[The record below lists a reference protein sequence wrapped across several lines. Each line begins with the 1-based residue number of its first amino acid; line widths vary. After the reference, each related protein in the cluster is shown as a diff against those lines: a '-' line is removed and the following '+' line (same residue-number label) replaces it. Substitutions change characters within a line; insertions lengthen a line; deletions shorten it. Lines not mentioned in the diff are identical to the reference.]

1 MPIIDLMGYILS
13 GFGIFVALFVLATM
27 IHNYF
32 DYSPSSRDWIVGFFL
47 GGACFLLNSHVFYV
61 QDQAVLNLKFLLLFF
76 LTLKFSWRSL
86 ISFAPLYLLSVYF
99 SPFSLWYAVALLAV
113 AAGFLFSKLKKE
125 IMAGLLLFSVVP
137 VVFSEIHINGYLGR
151 YDAEVLLTLAVFVA
165 TLGLILT
172 LTIAAFFPQN
182 LLGSVYLSR
191 YFLELLSK
199 YDNLYVFWVN
209 EQKKQVHFS
218 RKCAEDLELPR
229 LIMPLEEFQQLLGDS
244 TEAHVRVTNRKVE
257 RTLFSTPATGQEI
270 FIEYFAYPRLLGG
283 YLGVIRDI
291 TKQTSRTEVLYRAKA
306 RDYVTGFPGYPVMK
320 EGILDYCKAS
330 TEFMLFASLRLNLDF
345 QKSTVYETEFELA
358 CYKTIANVLRKE
370 FPQAQIYS
378 IKTGELLFTL
388 QENPKEGQEHKALR
402 RLVEVFSDV
411 YVVQE
416 KQFAM
421 KAKIGALYT
430 ESLRVQTLSDV
441 DEVLKKLNFCK
452 YRTDNQENSDVYLF
466 VPSQYEQYNQRL
478 LRLRYLPG
486 IISRGD
492 FSLVFQPI
500 LKIASKEILFLE
512 ALLRVHN
519 EVYSNT
525 GEFIGDC
532 VVAGLDVELDRMI
545 FKKIHALALNGE
557 IPTDISVNIL
567 GNTPILDEMKA
578 LANVLARQGKQLYIE
593 LTEHIYNKPEEV
605 MVKAEQLKSSGIKI
619 IADDYG
625 TGFSNNIMLAQVKFD
640 GLKIPIELMSN
651 ILNDEKSFYMIKSIR
666 DYCENL
672 NILCVAEGIETE
684 EQVQSLYQIGISLGQ
699 GYHLAMPQSLD
710 TLNVQRQAGE
720 QP

>member
-1 MPIIDLMGYILS
+1 
-13 GFGIFVALFVLATM
+13 
-27 IHNYF
+27 
-32 DYSPSSRDWIVGFFL
+32 
-47 GGACFLLNSHVFYV
+47 
-61 QDQAVLNLKFLLLFF
+61 
-76 LTLKFSWRSL
+76 
-86 ISFAPLYLLSVYF
+86 
-99 SPFSLWYAVALLAV
+99 
-113 AAGFLFSKLKKE
+113 
-125 IMAGLLLFSVVP
+125 
-137 VVFSEIHINGYLGR
+137 
-151 YDAEVLLTLAVFVA
+151 
-165 TLGLILT
+165 
-172 LTIAAFFPQN
+172 
-182 LLGSVYLSR
+182 
-191 YFLELLSK
+191 
-199 YDNLYVFWVN
+199 
-209 EQKKQVHFS
+209 
-218 RKCAEDLELPR
+218 
-229 LIMPLEEFQQLLGDS
+229 
-244 TEAHVRVTNRKVE
+244 
-257 RTLFSTPATGQEI
+257 
-270 FIEYFAYPRLLGG
+270 
-283 YLGVIRDI
+283 
-291 TKQTSRTEVLYRAKA
+291 
-306 RDYVTGFPGYPVMK
+306 
-320 EGILDYCKAS
+320 
-330 TEFMLFASLRLNLDF
+330 
-345 QKSTVYETEFELA
+345 
-358 CYKTIANVLRKE
+358 
-370 FPQAQIYS
+370 
-378 IKTGELLFTL
+378 
-388 QENPKEGQEHKALR
+388 
-402 RLVEVFSDV
+402 
-411 YVVQE
+411 
-416 KQFAM
+416 
-421 KAKIGALYT
+421 
-430 ESLRVQTLSDV
+430 
-441 DEVLKKLNFCK
+441 
-452 YRTDNQENSDVYLF
+452 LF